1 VNAWIESARN
11 FENLGARIIQNGA
24 LDQKIWA
31 LEAYRGKTVFLGGS
45 GVVLEF
51 LEWLEGLGAKDRALA
66 EFGNVLGF
74 MWIFGVFRALVT

>member
-1 VNAWIESARN
+1 
-11 FENLGARIIQNGA
+11 
-24 LDQKIWA
+24 

-51 LEWLEGLGAKDRALA
+51 LEWLEGLDAKDRALA